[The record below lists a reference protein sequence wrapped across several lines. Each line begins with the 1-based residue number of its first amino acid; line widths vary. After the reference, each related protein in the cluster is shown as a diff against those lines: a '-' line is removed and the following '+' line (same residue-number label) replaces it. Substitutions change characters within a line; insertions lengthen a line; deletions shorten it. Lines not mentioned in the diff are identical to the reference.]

1 MIGRLTGVIAAK
13 EPPALLLDVNGVGY
27 EIEAPL
33 STFCDLPAKGE
44 RVTLHTHLVVR
55 DDAHLLFGFLREPDR
70 RLFRS
75 LLKVNGIGPRVAL
88 AILSGLNHADL
99 LDALINEDVA
109 RLTRVPGVG
118 RKTAE
123 RLVVE
128 LRDKAAILGAIGLGA
143 NDADRPAGRA
153 ADPESEA
160 VHALV
165 ALGYRPPEA
174 ARAVQG
180 VRETGLASEE
190 LIRRALKSML
200 TAT

>member
-13 EPPALLLDVNGVGY
+13 EPPVLLLDVNGVGY

-55 DDAHLLFGFLREPDR
+55 EDAHLLFGFLREPDR

-99 LDALINEDVA
+99 LDALVNEDVA

-128 LRDKAAILGAIGLGA
+128 LRDKANMLGA
-143 NDADRPAGRA
+143 NGADRPAGRA

-160 VHALV
+160 VNALI

-174 ARAVQG
+174 ARAVEG
-180 VRETGLASEE
+180 VRESGLASEE

>member
-13 EPPALLLDVNGVGY
+13 EPPVLTLDVNGVGY

-33 STFCDLPAKGE
+33 SVFCDLPANGE

-55 DDAHLLFGFLREPDR
+55 EDAHLLFGFLREPDR

-99 LDALINEDVA
+99 LDALVNEDVA

-128 LRDKAAILGAIGLGA
+128 LRDKANMLGA
-143 NDADRPAGRA
+143 NGASRPADRAP
-153 ADPESEA
+153 DPESEA
-160 VHALV
+160 VNALI

-174 ARAVQG
+174 TRAVEG
-180 VRETGLASEE
+180 VRAAGLASEE

>member
-55 DDAHLLFGFLREPDR
+55 EDAHLLFGFLREPDR

-99 LDALINEDVA
+99 LDALVNEDVA

-128 LRDKAAILGAIGLGA
+128 LRDKASMLGA

-174 ARAVQG
+174 ARAVEG
-180 VRETGLASEE
+180 VREAGLASEE

>member
-13 EPPALLLDVNGVGY
+13 EPPVLLLDVNGVGY
-27 EIEAPL
+27 ELEAPL

-55 DDAHLLFGFLREPDR
+55 EDAHLLFGFLREPDR

-99 LDALINEDVA
+99 LAALVNEDVA

-128 LRDKAAILGAIGLGA
+128 LRDKAEILGAS
-143 NDADRPAGRA
+143 DADRPAGRA

-160 VHALV
+160 VNALV

-174 ARAVQG
+174 ARAVEG
-180 VRETGLASEE
+180 VREAGLASEE

-200 TAT
+200 TATAR